1 MFTDWW
7 STFSAPLCIV
17 KQQVFTYIRHAGAWR
32 EPRHLFFLVRRTYQ
46 RAYIG
51 GTDSEKDKFSLT
63 FMINVNK
70 FNLLSSSSACSD
82 AFVHLKMRQT
92 AFAAGGGGSAPDP
105 AWGSS
110 QPPLDPLAG
119 YMGRGKKEEKENRR
133 ERVRRRK
140 EREGREGGKREG
152 EGRAC
157 PGS

>member
-92 AFAAGGGGSAPDP
+92 AFAAGGGAPP
-105 AWGSS
+105 
-110 QPPLDPLAG
+110 QTQL
-119 YMGRGKKEEKENRR
+119 
-133 ERVRRRK
+133 
-140 EREGREGGKREG
+140 GGAR
-152 EGRAC
+152 
-157 PGS
+157 SLL